1 MNWFFW
7 RKPKPKKAEPP
18 SLDELCKMA
27 EDAGVSDL
35 ITVEELRQAH
45 VIVVEVFRKHNER
58 HGNAA

>member
-18 SLDELCKMA
+18 SLSDLCKMA

-35 ITVEELRQAH
+35 ITIDELRKFENTMA
-45 VIVVEVFRKHNER
+45 EVYRCHNER
-58 HGNAA
+58 NGHA

>member
-18 SLDELCKMA
+18 SLSDLCKMA

-35 ITVEELRQAH
+35 ITIDELRKFENTMA
-45 VIVVEVFRKHNER
+45 EVYRCHNER
-58 HGNAA
+58 NGHAS

>member
-18 SLDELCKMA
+18 SLSDLCKMA

-35 ITVEELRQAH
+35 ITVDELRRFEETMA
-45 VIVVEVFRKHNER
+45 EVYRVHNER
-58 HGNAA
+58 NGNAA

>member
-18 SLDELCKMA
+18 SLSDLCKMA

-35 ITVEELRQAH
+35 ITVDELRRFEETMA
-45 VIVVEVFRKHNER
+45 EVYRIHNGR
-58 HGNAA
+58 NGNAA

>member
-18 SLDELCKMA
+18 SLSDLCKMA

-35 ITVEELRQAH
+35 ITVDELRRFENTLA
-45 VIVVEVFRKHNER
+45 EVYRKHN
-58 HGNAA
+58 HQNAEEL

>member
-18 SLDELCKMA
+18 SLSDLCKMA

-35 ITVEELRQAH
+35 ITVDELRRFEETMA
-45 VIVVEVFRKHNER
+45 EVYRVHNER
-58 HGNAA
+58 VQDAS